1 MAEMLVLV
9 GEKTWV
15 QSRALRDDELCVQHA
30 SATSRNT
37 QLQIAFRPGRV
48 PYDGGYGFS
57 NNVALAWIGD
67 WRNRSETLEKEG
79 IAASTIAEELIA
91 LWKLR
96 GHAMFTHVHG
106 LMACVLWDETSGQLR
121 AFRDKIGLVPMVY
134 AIDPVTRNIVISSD
148 ADWLLE
154 AARMPRVVNRSR
166 LTKFLLNDYTDRGR
180 DDFIHGLQR
189 IRPREYLGWSASQL
203 TTDYYWNPTTDTL
216 PPSEEHPRQ
225 FRRLLSEVLESVGD
239 YPHVFEMSGG
249 MDSPGLVAVA
259 VALQKQVSKT
269 ARVRTVSMVAPGY
282 PGSDETAEIQEIV
295 DALPLDA
302 HYFSISEHPPLQD
315 LSLFEDFTGS
325 GPQYHPEEEYARAF
339 SNWIRENFGE
349 VDVIGGGGADQLLFA
364 SRRDLIRSLLAEGRW
379 QEVHRLWKDRKWHRL
394 IAVILLEQVH
404 AKEMVKSVRDVFLP
418 GIRAGAPGESL
429 LWRRPENWVVGGEP
443 ISRIAAAEMEGS
455 CGAKKLEAQ
464 QQWLW
469 ELSCRGGYR
478 KAKRAGLRTVQ
489 PYLDDRLWE
498 FVLRMSP
505 TQLIR
510 GNMPKGLLRDT
521 VASLLPETVVR
532 RPKHSSFD
540 AVVENGLVNLSQEV
554 VQDIVGQSRLGLL
567 GIIHS
572 MKFKQ
577 AFVAYQQW
585 KPQPPGRSRGS
596 FPVWSSLSAEL
607 WLRQQI
613 L

>member
-1 MAEMLVLV
+1 MAEVLV
-9 GEKTWV
+9 FAGEKTWI
-15 QSRALRDDELCVQHA
+15 QSRALNAHEICVSLA
-30 SATSRNT
+30 SNSSLHTC
-37 QLQIAFRPGRV
+37 LQIAFRPGRV

-57 NNVALAWIGD
+57 HNVALAWVGD
-67 WRNRSETLEKEG
+67 WRNRSETRAQEG

-91 LWKLR
+91 LWRLR
-96 GHAMFTHVHG
+96 GLAMFTHVHG
-106 LMACVLWDETSGQLR
+106 LMACVLWDETTGQLW

-134 AIDPVTRNIVISSD
+134 TMDPATRNIAISSD

-154 AARMPRVVNRSR
+154 ASRLPRVVNRSR
-166 LTKFLLNDYTDRGR
+166 LTRFLLNDFEDRGR
-180 DDFIHGLQR
+180 DDFIQGMYR
-189 IRPREYLGWSASQL
+189 IRPRECLIWSRAQLG
-203 TTDYYWNPTTDTL
+203 TDYYWNPATDTL
-216 PPSEEHPRQ
+216 PPSKEHPRQ
-225 FRRLLSEVLESVGD
+225 FRQWMSEVLASVGEH
-239 YPHVFEMSGG
+239 PHVFEMSGG

-259 VALQKQVSKT
+259 VALQEQQATT
-269 ARVRTVSMVAPGY
+269 ARVRTVSMVAPGF
-282 PGSDETAEIQEIV
+282 PGSDESVEIQEIV
-295 DALPLDA
+295 EYLPLDA
-302 HYFSISEHPPLQD
+302 HCFSISEHEPLQD
-315 LSLFEDFTGS
+315 LGLFEEFTGS
-325 GPQYHPEEEYARAF
+325 GPQYHPEEQYARAF
-339 SNWIRENFGE
+339 SDWIRENFGA
-349 VDVIGGGGADQLLFA
+349 VDVISGGGADQLLFA

-379 QEVHRLWKDRKWHRL
+379 QEVHRLWKDRKWRRS

-404 AKEMVKSVRDVFLP
+404 AKEMVKSMRDVFLP
-418 GIRAGAPGESL
+418 GIRAGAPGEPL
-429 LWRRPENWVVGGEP
+429 PWRRPENWVVGGEP
-443 ISRIAAAEMEGS
+443 ISQLAAAEMEGS
-455 CGAKKLEAQ
+455 CGAKKLDAQ